1 MKVIYR
7 PGLPGE
13 LLAPPG
19 INALRQN
26 LMHVLTPKHVHEC
39 TSSFKMHKWSENI
52 SEVCIIKTEQRNT
65 CKLRMN
71 GVSHTHKVLAEEGG
85 KHHGDWWDCGQQL
98 AGKGRRGVG
107 LETNDGR

>member
-26 LMHVLTPKHVHEC
+26 LMHVLTPMHVHEC

-52 SEVCIIKTEQRNT
+52 SEVYIIKTEQRNT

-71 GVSHTHKVLAEEGG
+71 GVSHTHTKCWQRREANTMATGG
-85 KHHGDWWDCGQQL
+85 IVASNWL
-98 AGKGRRGVG
+98 ERVG
-107 LETNDGR
+107 GG